1 MSITQDVGEHFS
13 DFWLDDKTKKNLQ
26 KKRKGSED
34 FDPANLASVKRS
46 ISQFV
51 QLLTGQR
58 IPVKYRTQ
66 GQSFTDGNEV
76 VISADIT
83 DETFDQVVGLAL
95 HEASHIVKSDFNIF
109 ENVEDYIPQDLKDKA
124 EKKFGESEFLEQLS
138 HQLTNYIE
146 DRRIDNWVFTT
157 SPGYKGYYHSMYDA
171 YWHSDR
177 ITEQLES
184 DQFRE
189 EDMQSYMFRIIN
201 LTNPNSDLQALDKL
215 KEIHDLIGLDDIDRF
230 DSTREV
236 FDVAL
241 EITEILIEA
250 VDDIDFDE
258 NGDIKFGIGEGEEG
272 DGEGETIEWDDL
284 TEAEKE
290 AIKEALEDFEGQL
303 DFLDGDVDKVEIPEE
318 VADELD
324 AIEGAG
330 VSTSEVGEGTGNPHP
345 VDCVIV
351 DKLTNTL
358 ILNNSFPILATSE
371 QKRSVE
377 AVERGINLGRRL
389 GDKLKLR
396 NERRE
401 TIYPNQKKGKLNQRQ
416 LCEVGVSDR
425 LFYRREVDEYDDAFL
440 HISVDASGSMSRD
453 KWSNAL
459 CTCVAIIKACDE
471 VDNIHVQVS
480 FRSTVGGGY
489 SSSSTNK
496 PLVLIAY
503 DSERDSV
510 HHVRNYF
517 PHIKSGGTTPAGLT
531 FEAIM
536 DKMLVMD
543 NDQDGYFVNLSDG
556 RPNFSATD
564 FKYGSENGSNHT
576 KRQVERIRS
585 RGIQVLSYYIGNST
599 GEDSTFNSMYGK
611 DARYITVSNITE
623 IARTM
628 NRKFLKK

>member
-1 MSITQDVGEHFS
+1 MSITQNVGENFS
-13 DFWLDDKTKKNLQ
+13 DFWLDNKTKRDLK

-34 FDPANLASVKRS
+34 FDPASLASVKRS

-51 QLLTGQR
+51 QILTGRR

-95 HEASHIVKSDFNIF
+95 HEASHIVKSNFNIF
-109 ENVEDYIPQDLKDKA
+109 ENIESRIPQDLKDKA
-124 EKKFGESEFLEQLS
+124 ENKFGESEFLEQLT

-146 DRRIDNWVFTT
+146 DRRIDNWVFST

-171 YWHSDR
+171 YWHSDE
-177 ITEQLES
+177 ITDQLES
-184 DQFRE
+184 DAFRE
-189 EDMQSYMFRIIN
+189 EDLQSYMFRIIN
-201 LTNPNSDLQALDKL
+201 LTNPNSDLLALDKL
-215 KEIHDLIGLDDIDRF
+215 KEIHDLIGLDDIDRL
-230 DSTREV
+230 DSTKEV

-241 EITEILIEA
+241 EITEILIET
-250 VDDIDFDE
+250 VDDIEFDE
-258 NGDIKFGIGEGEEG
+258 NGDIKFVIGDG
-272 DGEGETIEWDDL
+272 DGEGETLDWDQL

-290 AIKEALEDFEGQL
+290 AIKKALEDFEGQL

-318 VADELD
+318 IADELD

-330 VSTSEVGEGTGNPHP
+330 VSTREVGEGTGNPHP

-358 ILNNSFPILATSE
+358 ILNNSFPILSTSE

-377 AVERGINLGRRL
+377 AVERGIILGRRL

-396 NERRE
+396 NEKRE
-401 TIYPNQKKGKLNQRQ
+401 TIYPNQKRGKLNQRQ
-416 LCEVGVSDR
+416 LCEVGMSDR
-425 LFYRREVDEYDDAFL
+425 LFYRKDVDEYDDAFL

-453 KWSNAL
+453 KWTNAL
-459 CTCVAIIKACDE
+459 CTCVTLIKASDE

-489 SSSSTNK
+489 SSSSKNK
-496 PLVLIAY
+496 PLVLVAY
-503 DSERDSV
+503 DSERDSI
-510 HHVRNYF
+510 HQMRNFF

-536 DKMLVMD
+536 DKMLIMD
-543 NDQDGYFVNLSDG
+543 NDNDGYFVNLSDG
-556 RPNFSATD
+556 RPNFNAED
-564 FKYGSENGSNHT
+564 FKYGSSNGADHT

-585 RGIQVLSYYIGNST
+585 RGIQVLSYYIGQNQS
-599 GEDSTFNSMYGK
+599 EDSTFNSMYGK

-628 NRKFLKK
+628 NRKFLKN